1 MNITVYSRN
10 RLYETFTKWDVP
22 RDFADPMANYLVY
35 GYEPGG
41 CFTAVLVNDFF
52 AAIQSSHPANTV
64 EAFKCLVGWIR
75 SSMPVE
81 AYGSYLAVKHWL
93 KLEED
98 DRRRVLENHQLI
110 YTAKEEVVLTL
121 RSVSTVEPV
130 LYKQVEEK
138 RC

>member
-10 RLYETFTKWDVP
+10 RLYETFSKWDVS

-41 CFTAVLVNDFF
+41 CFTAVLANDFF

-75 SSMPVE
+75 DTMPIE
-81 AYGSYLAVKHWL
+81 SYGSYLAVKHWL
-93 KLEED
+93 KLED
-98 DRRRVLENHQLI
+98 DVRRRVLENHRLI
-110 YTAKEEVVLTL
+110 YTAKEEVVLAL
-121 RSVSTVEPV
+121 RSESTVELV
-130 LYKQVEEK
+130 LF
-138 RC
+138 